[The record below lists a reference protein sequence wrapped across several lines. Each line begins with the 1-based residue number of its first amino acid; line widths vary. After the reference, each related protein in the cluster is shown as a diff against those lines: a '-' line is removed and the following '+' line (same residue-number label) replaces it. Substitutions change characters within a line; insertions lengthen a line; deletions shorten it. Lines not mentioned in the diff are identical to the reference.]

1 MRSETK
7 GEKMKYTMNK
17 NEFINEFKNIR
28 ADNFSYEALD
38 ALYDYLVHLEEDTG
52 EEFEFDPVAWC
63 CEYTEYDNLKD
74 FQKQYGSKF
83 KKLDDIRNEATV
95 IDISNSDRL
104 LVLNIQPAP
113 QSRGAGINF
122 SKKITLKMGVGGG
135 YP

>member
-1 MRSETK
+1 
-7 GEKMKYTMNK
+7 MKYTMNK

-38 ALYDYLVHLEEDTG
+38 ALYDYLVHLEEDSG

-104 LVLNIQPAP
+104 LVQ
-113 QSRGAGINF
+113 NF
-122 SKKITLKMGVGGG
+122 
-135 YP
+135 

>member
-17 NEFINEFKNIR
+17 NE
-28 ADNFSYEALD
+28 L
-38 ALYDYLVHLEEDTG
+38 
-52 EEFEFDPVAWC
+52 FEFDPVAWC

-104 LVLNIQPAP
+104 LVQ
-113 QSRGAGINF
+113 NF
-122 SKKITLKMGVGGG
+122 
-135 YP
+135 